1 MAATI
6 EQVNMTEGA
15 LLPKIVRFSLPL
27 AATGVLQLLFNAADV
42 IVVGKFAGATAL
54 AAVGAT
60 TSLVAL
66 LVNALMSISVGVNI
80 LVARYLGC
88 REYDRVRTCVHTVF
102 ALSFVLGLI
111 VMVAGLTLS
120 TPLLEL
126 MKTPEDVLP
135 LSSLYLRIYFIGVPG
150 TVMYNFGAA
159 LLRAFGDTK
168 RPMVF
173 LTVSGVVNACLNL
186 FFVIVCH
193 MSVDGVATATV
204 ISQYISLFLVVRCL
218 CRSEGLSHLEL
229 KEIRLDKEESIRMIQ
244 IGFPAGLQSMLF
256 SISNVLVQSSVNS
269 FGASVVAANTA
280 ASNIEGFIYTAMNSV
295 FHAAITFTSQNLGAG
310 KLSRTKRVYGSCIA
324 TSLMIGLPMCLVYFL
339 FAPSLLSI
347 YVSSADPSY
356 QDVINY
362 GLIRHA
368 LARLLPVPRRTHG
381 GRVRHGARARK
392 IVAPDVCHRDRRVP
406 EPDHLDLYRL
416 PGRPY
421 AGDPLSVV
429 SPELDSDGPDAR
441 RLLHSHLPQFGT
453 ASGEPP
459 VRRNL
464 IFERKDSYARYRHG

>member
-1 MAATI
+1 
-6 EQVNMTEGA
+6 
-15 LLPKIVRFSLPL
+15 
-27 AATGVLQLLFNAADV
+27 
-42 IVVGKFAGATAL
+42 
-54 AAVGAT
+54 
-60 TSLVAL
+60 
-66 LVNALMSISVGVNI
+66 
-80 LVARYLGC
+80 
-88 REYDRVRTCVHTVF
+88 
-102 ALSFVLGLI
+102 
-111 VMVAGLTLS
+111 MVAGLTLS

-362 GLIRHA
+362 GLIRMRWLGCFQFLGGLMEDA
-368 LARLLPVPRRTHG
+368 CGMVRGLGKSWLPMFVTG
-381 GRVRHGARARK
+381 IGACLSRIIWIYTVFQA
-392 IVAPDVCHRDRRVP
+392 VHTP
-406 EPDHLDLYRL
+406 EILYL
-416 PGRPY
+416 SY
-421 AGDPLSVV
+421 PLSWILTALMHVV
-429 SPELDSDGPDAR
+429 CFIL
-441 RLLHSHLPQFGT
+441 T
-453 ASGEPP
+453 Y
-459 VRRNL
+459 RNL
-464 IFERKDSYARYRHG
+464 AQRLANRPSAAI

>member
-15 LLPKIVRFSLPL
+15 LLPKIIRFSLPL

-60 TSLVAL
+60 TALVAL

-88 REYDRVRTCVHTVF
+88 REHDRVRTCVHTVF

-310 KLSRTKRVYGSCIA
+310 KIDRIKKVLTACLTTV
-324 TSLMIGLPMCLVYFL
+324 LMIGLPLNLICYL
-339 FAPSLLSI
+339 FGPNLLSI
-347 YVSSADPSY
+347 YVSSADATYKHVIHYGVIRLHRIGCIYFLCGIMEVMCGMVRGLGKSWLPMFVTGVGACLSRIIWIYTVFQAVHTPEILYLSY
-356 QDVINY
+356 
-362 GLIRHA
+362 
-368 LARLLPVPRRTHG
+368 
-381 GRVRHGARARK
+381 
-392 IVAPDVCHRDRRVP
+392 
-406 EPDHLDLYRL
+406 
-416 PGRPY
+416 
-421 AGDPLSVV
+421 PLSWILTALMHVV
-429 SPELDSDGPDAR
+429 CFIL
-441 RLLHSHLPQFGT
+441 T
-453 ASGEPP
+453 Y
-459 VRRNL
+459 RNL
-464 IFERKDSYARYRHG
+464 AQRLANRPSAAT

>member
-15 LLPKIVRFSLPL
+15 LLPKIIRFSLPL

-186 FFVIVCH
+186 FFVIVCK
-193 MSVDGVATATV
+193 MAADGVALATI
-204 ISQYISLFLVVRCL
+204 ISQYTSAALVLRVLLRAQESY
-218 CRSEGLSHLEL
+218 RLEL
-229 KEIRLDKEESIRMIQ
+229 KNFVFSGEKAQRILALGVASGMQHAIFAIANLFIQ
-244 IGFPAGLQSMLF
+244 SA
-256 SISNVLVQSSVNS
+256 VNS
-269 FGASVVAANTA
+269 FSAAVVEGNSAAANADSLVYEVMAAPYTACSTFISQNYGARNKKRIMQAYRVSLVYSFGVGAVLGLALMFFGGGLLRIFTPDPEVIAAGMEKLQIMGWSYAFSAFMDNTLA
-280 ASNIEGFIYTAMNSV
+280 ASRGLGKSAVPM
-295 FHAAITFTSQNLGAG
+295 AIVIL
-310 KLSRTKRVYGSCIA
+310 GSCVFRVIWVYTIFA
-324 TSLMIGLPMCLVYFL
+324 MFHTLTALYLLYIFSWTLTAIGQMIYF
-339 FAPSLLSI
+339 FRT
-347 YVSSADPSY
+347 Y
-356 QDVINY
+356 QKQTD
-362 GLIRHA
+362 GWE
-368 LARLLPVPRRTHG
+368 VP
-381 GRVRHGARARK
+381 
-392 IVAPDVCHRDRRVP
+392 
-406 EPDHLDLYRL
+406 
-416 PGRPY
+416 
-421 AGDPLSVV
+421 
-429 SPELDSDGPDAR
+429 
-441 RLLHSHLPQFGT
+441 QT
-453 ASGEPP
+453 A
-459 VRRNL
+459 
-464 IFERKDSYARYRHG
+464 

>member
-60 TSLVAL
+60 TALVAL

-362 GLIRHA
+362 GLIRMRWLGCFQFLGGLMEDA
-368 LARLLPVPRRTHG
+368 CGMVRGLGKSWLPMFVTG
-381 GRVRHGARARK
+381 IGACLSRIIWIYTVFQA
-392 IVAPDVCHRDRRVP
+392 VHTP
-406 EPDHLDLYRL
+406 EILYL
-416 PGRPY
+416 SY
-421 AGDPLSVV
+421 PLSWILTALMHVV
-429 SPELDSDGPDAR
+429 CFIL
-441 RLLHSHLPQFGT
+441 T
-453 ASGEPP
+453 Y
-459 VRRNL
+459 RNL
-464 IFERKDSYARYRHG
+464 AQRLANRPSTAI

>member
-15 LLPKIVRFSLPL
+15 LLPKIIRFSLPL
-27 AATGVLQLLFNAADV
+27 AATGVLQLRFNAADV

-60 TSLVAL
+60 TALVAL

-88 REYDRVRTCVHTVF
+88 REHDRVRTCVHTVF

-310 KLSRTKRVYGSCIA
+310 KLSRTKRVYG
-324 TSLMIGLPMCLVYFL
+324 
-339 FAPSLLSI
+339 
-347 YVSSADPSY
+347 
-356 QDVINY
+356 
-362 GLIRHA
+362 
-368 LARLLPVPRRTHG
+368 
-381 GRVRHGARARK
+381 
-392 IVAPDVCHRDRRVP
+392 
-406 EPDHLDLYRL
+406 
-416 PGRPY
+416 
-421 AGDPLSVV
+421 
-429 SPELDSDGPDAR
+429 
-441 RLLHSHLPQFGT
+441 
-453 ASGEPP
+453 
-459 VRRNL
+459 
-464 IFERKDSYARYRHG
+464 

>member
-15 LLPKIVRFSLPL
+15 LLPKIIRFSLPL

-60 TSLVAL
+60 TALVAL

-88 REYDRVRTCVHTVF
+88 REHDRVRTCVHTVF

-168 RPMVF
+168 RPHDF
-173 LTVSGVVNACLNL
+173 SDRLR
-186 FFVIVCH
+186 
-193 MSVDGVATATV
+193 
-204 ISQYISLFLVVRCL
+204 RC
-218 CRSEGLSHLEL
+218 E
-229 KEIRLDKEESIRMIQ
+229 
-244 IGFPAGLQSMLF
+244 
-256 SISNVLVQSSVNS
+256 
-269 FGASVVAANTA
+269 
-280 ASNIEGFIYTAMNSV
+280 
-295 FHAAITFTSQNLGAG
+295 
-310 KLSRTKRVYGSCIA
+310 
-324 TSLMIGLPMCLVYFL
+324 
-339 FAPSLLSI
+339 
-347 YVSSADPSY
+347 
-356 QDVINY
+356 
-362 GLIRHA
+362 
-368 LARLLPVPRRTHG
+368 
-381 GRVRHGARARK
+381 
-392 IVAPDVCHRDRRVP
+392 RVP
-406 EPDHLDLYRL
+406 EPLFCHRL
-416 PGRPY
+416 PH
-421 AGDPLSVV
+421 
-429 SPELDSDGPDAR
+429 ER
-441 RLLHSHLPQFGT
+441 R
-453 ASGEPP
+453 
-459 VRRNL
+459 RR
-464 IFERKDSYARYRHG
+464 RHRHGHLAVHFAVPRRPLPVQKRGTQPSGAEGNPPR

>member
-15 LLPKIVRFSLPL
+15 LLPKIIRFSLPL

-60 TSLVAL
+60 TALVAL

-88 REYDRVRTCVHTVF
+88 REHDRVRTCVHTVF

-168 RPMVF
+168 RPMIF

-186 FFVIVCH
+186 FLSSSAT
-193 MSVDGVATATV
+193 SVDGVATATV

-218 CRSEGLSHLEL
+218 CRSEGS
-229 KEIRLDKEESIRMIQ
+229 
-244 IGFPAGLQSMLF
+244 
-256 SISNVLVQSSVNS
+256 
-269 FGASVVAANTA
+269 
-280 ASNIEGFIYTAMNSV
+280 
-295 FHAAITFTSQNLGAG
+295 AIWS
-310 KLSRTKRVYGSCIA
+310 
-324 TSLMIGLPMCLVYFL
+324 
-339 FAPSLLSI
+339 
-347 YVSSADPSY
+347 
-356 QDVINY
+356 
-362 GLIRHA
+362 
-368 LARLLPVPRRTHG
+368 
-381 GRVRHGARARK
+381 
-392 IVAPDVCHRDRRVP
+392 
-406 EPDHLDLYRL
+406 
-416 PGRPY
+416 
-421 AGDPLSVV
+421 
-429 SPELDSDGPDAR
+429 
-441 RLLHSHLPQFGT
+441 
-453 ASGEPP
+453 
-459 VRRNL
+459 
-464 IFERKDSYARYRHG
+464 

>member
-60 TSLVAL
+60 TALVAL

-88 REYDRVRTCVHTVF
+88 REHDRVRTCVHTVF

-150 TVMYNFGAA
+150 TVMYNFAA

-362 GLIRHA
+362 GLIRMRWLGCFQFLGGLMEDACGMVRGLGKSWLPMFVTGIGACLSRIIWIYTVFQAVHTPEILYLSYPMSWILTA
-368 LARLLPVPRRTHG
+368 LMHV
-381 GRVRHGARARK
+381 
-392 IVAPDVCHRDRRVP
+392 VCFI
-406 EPDHLDLYRL
+406 LTY
-416 PGRPY
+416 
-421 AGDPLSVV
+421 
-429 SPELDSDGPDAR
+429 
-441 RLLHSHLPQFGT
+441 
-453 ASGEPP
+453 
-459 VRRNL
+459 RNL
-464 IFERKDSYARYRHG
+464 AQRLANRPSAAT